1 MRSATAWLLIA
12 AMTVVSLLFLA
23 LVATFR
29 FAIPLIDPAPL
40 PPDYGMQAAV
50 AFVTMGAALVG
61 GIGAGLHASRHAQER
76 AVIVGWAGVALLIGT
91 VLGTVLAFTLSA
103 R

>member
-29 FAIPLIDPAPL
+29 FAIPLIDPAAL
-40 PPDYGMQAAV
+40 PPDYGMQAVV
-50 AFVTMGAALVG
+50 AFVTMGTALVG
-61 GIGAGLHASRHAQER
+61 GIGAGFHASRHPQER
-76 AVIVGWAGVALLIGT
+76 AVIVGWAGVALLIGS

>member
-1 MRSATAWLLIA
+1 MRSATAWFLIA

-29 FAIPLIDPAPL
+29 FAIPLIDPAPP
-40 PPDYGMQAAV
+40 PPDYGVQAAV
-50 AFVTMGAALVG
+50 AFVSMGTALAG
-61 GIGAGLHASRHAQER
+61 GIGAGFHASRHPRER

-91 VLGTVLAFTLSA
+91 ILGTVLAFTLSA